1 MPSEEEIKKITELHD
16 QGKSQGQ
23 IAKEL
28 GRSKSTINKWLG
40 KIICGEAFAN
50 EDERKIEQ
58 TKNATEAKKDYDLQ
72 RQIDLG
78 NRFFARI
85 DDLLDS
91 KAPPSD
97 LRSLAVTY
105 GIIVDKR
112 ALLDGRPTGNLDVNV
127 SGKSIDER
135 LAALAARRAERKAP
149 TDR

>member
-1 MPSEEEIKKITELHD
+1 MPSEEEINKIIDLHN

-28 GRSKSTINKWLG
+28 GRSKSTINEWLG
-40 KIICGEAFAN
+40 KIIHGEAFAN
-50 EDERKIEQ
+50 EAERKIEQ

-85 DDLLDS
+85 DELMDS

-127 SGKSIDER
+127 SSKSIDER
-135 LAALAARRAERKAP
+135 LAELAARRAERKAP
-149 TDR
+149 ADR